1 MMEPPAAL
9 TWLGIALCVIQSACF
24 SGLNLSLFGISA
36 LNLEAQ
42 AAAGDADARRLLAL
56 RRDPNFL
63 LTTVL
68 WGNVGTNVLLTLLA
82 NSVLAGA
89 LGFVAS
95 TFVITFGGEIVPQAY
110 FSRHA
115 LRMATLM
122 RPFLRFWQRALYPIA
137 KPSALLLDAWLG
149 GESVDFLGESEL
161 REVIKRHVAAPTT
174 EIGRVEGI
182 GALNFMALDDLSVL
196 EEGQE
201 LDPKS
206 LIELPSEA
214 GRPIFPSFAHAPD
227 DPFLRS
233 VEASGRKW
241 GRGDFAQRRA
251 SSRPRCRRLPARGP
265 AGRRAGRDR
274 RLLPPPHRGPGPH
287 DPAGRGPA
295 PPACRPPARGGRR
308 GRRGS
313 DPGLGRGAQDHHR
326 RGSPR
331 EAAARH
337 CEAGS
342 GPQPGSIAQV
352 AGLLGDAR
360 VGLAAHGIEP
370 TALDLGRLGVDGLL
384 TEPRVEHLARP
395 AFHRRLAHVLGA
407 AQMHGHVAG
416 PGGQVD
422 RLEVEPGCT
431 HGAGHTNARWEPG
444 THAQLAR
451 SRRPRRSPRC
461 RR

>member
-1 MMEPPAAL
+1 MMEPPTAL
-9 TWLGIALCVIQSACF
+9 IWLGIALCVIQSGCF

-56 RRDPNFL
+56 RQDPNFL
-63 LTTVL
+63 LSTVL

-82 NSVLAGA
+82 DSVLAGA

-122 RPFLRFWQRALYPIA
+122 RPFLRFWQLALYPLA

-149 GESVDFLGESEL
+149 GESIDFLGESEL

-206 LIELPSEA
+206 LIQLPSEA
-214 GRPIFPSFAHAPD
+214 GRPVFPSFAHTPD

-241 GRGDFAQRRA
+241 VVVT
-251 SSRPRCRRLPARGP
+251 SPSEEP
-265 AGRRAGRDR
+265 
-274 RLLPPPHRGPGPH
+274 LLVL
-287 DPAGRGPA
+287 DADA
-295 PPACRPPARGGRR
+295 F
-308 GRRGS
+308 
-313 DPGLGRGAQDHHR
+313 L
-326 RGSPR
+326 R
-331 EAAARH
+331 EA
-337 CEAGS
+337 
-342 GPQPGSIAQV
+342 
-352 AGLLGDAR
+352 LLGEGPVAIEGFCHRPIVVRDPTTRLGEVLPRLR
-360 VGLAAHGIEP
+360 VDRQHAGDDVVDEDLILVWGEERRIITGAD
-370 TALDLGRLGVDGLL
+370 LLGRLLRGI
-384 TEPRVEHLARP
+384 ARP
-395 AFHRRLAHVLGA
+395 
-407 AQMHGHVAG
+407 G
-416 PGGQVD
+416 P
-422 RLEVEPGCT
+422 
-431 HGAGHTNARWEPG
+431 
-444 THAQLAR
+444 AR
-451 SRRPRRSPRC
+451 SPDQSPR
-461 RR
+461 